1 MRVLSQDETL
11 DLQYIFNPAPKCK
24 CFEGKKFTIGQICV
38 CLNLLWNLTRVMGI
52 LIHLGID
59 TRIKFSFIPQSGK
72 KGFRQVRQ

>member
-1 MRVLSQDETL
+1 
-11 DLQYIFNPAPKCK
+11 
-24 CFEGKKFTIGQICV
+24 
-38 CLNLLWNLTRVMGI
+38 MGI

>member
-11 DLQYIFNPAPKCK
+11 DLQYIFNPVPKVK
-24 CFEGKKFTIGQICV
+24 CCEGRKFAIVQICL
-38 CLNLLWNLTRVMGI
+38 CLNLVCKLTGIMGI